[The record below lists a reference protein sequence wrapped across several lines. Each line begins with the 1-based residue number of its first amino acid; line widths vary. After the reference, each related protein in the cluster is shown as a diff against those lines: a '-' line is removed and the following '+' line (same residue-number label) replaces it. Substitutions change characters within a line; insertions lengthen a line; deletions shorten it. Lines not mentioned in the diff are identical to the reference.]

1 MTNRE
6 LLERVKDHL
15 DYIFRRYDTRRAVDE
30 GYGYITGIIHACP
43 DLYPD
48 VQHMWANDYIF
59 REGENEAE
67 KEWKQMV
74 EDGK

>member
-6 LLERVKDHL
+6 LLEKVKYHL
-15 DYIFRRYDTRRAVDE
+15 DYIFTQYDTKRAVDE

-43 DLYPD
+43 DLYAD

-59 REGENEAE
+59 REDEDMAS
-67 KEWKQMV
+67 KEWKQLA
-74 EDGK
+74 EGN